1 MLIPKLSIA
10 YETAML
16 YSFFAIRDPKSKAN
30 PEKVVKPPNIPGIK
44 KYFVLSDV
52 IQHERAS

>member
-30 PEKVVKPPNIPGIK
+30 PEKVVKPPNIPTAIK
-44 KYFVLSDV
+44 LRKREFKKK
-52 IQHERAS
+52 I